1 MNFAPAHESVAMN
14 EIKRGG
20 GLALLA
26 MAIFFVWS
34 IGESGATGPDG
45 GPHWERL
52 TSKKAPA
59 DALRRYGNTAPP
71 SGTTASLAWE
81 RVKARSKDA
90 RADLRAT
97 KRETSEEG
105 RARYRRALA
114 LLTKGNPVICRARY
128 LGQWTSGFLEASTGI
143 CALHVLLDTAD
154 ESECRRTRDMG
165 PDCRPHFGV
174 KSAEIHVLRGANS
187 LHLVHVEEESS
198 EMHYPLAGLVGL
210 GDDVFRDSTP
220 LCLLGDAST
229 APLGAVEQDGPS
241 LRCSTTVSDPDG
253 EAPLGFAYGNMEMFS
268 TLELGALAAF
278 VRAQRS
284 VLASVQTRLVKIEDA
299 DSGKAALARIDAAL
313 ATFRIGVQGR
323 MDSIHASVR
332 GQADDLV
339 TQKLGRTLDAL
350 DSHRVAITAK
360 VDALEIAARVARFIE
375 KHARPLLPE
384 LARATGV
391 HIRPIQLEVAQ
402 AELARLQDL
411 EGRRRA
417 LVQIV
422 EDRLPIAARQKALE
436 RVNDLVGAY
445 DKALRDRLQIVAK
458 AVANLEA
465 RSRIHRVAEEAT
477 VAVANV
483 TAAPKSPEKA
493 LQFYESLM
501 LQHEMVE
508 AALAVEE
515 SDPILVAHAQ
525 DTLSSI
531 LVRLDETLRKVEPS
545 LPGLQRHEAFER
557 TIDRLW
563 REAAQAQ
570 DSWQIVSLVRNAHQ
584 ELSRLF
590 GGKDSIDIQLGAVRR
605 WTELRQDV
613 LDHIL
618 GRMRLDLD
626 PATSER
632 VADPFRDGLRHL
644 PGRHKSAPS
653 TESARMSK
661 LLKTNGFSW
670 GPSTVDGEDA
680 SEDTA
685 WDGPMVFVT
694 SWWRAAKLKAAFDPS
709 VTAWTL
715 CSDAIA
721 ADWKGTH
728 AYLKPCRKAYRIH
741 GSTEHMK
748 ELAAE
753 IHKGLEGLHEALT
766 WKECVTLRWRYPR
779 AFFVGTIKSQCQII
793 ERRDKKERVIARA
806 KSEIQKYLAKKN
818 FPYARMLL
826 EDLRRAGAEPWE
838 IESAVGAI
846 DAAEAFETDSK
857 ARAHADQRVQL
868 LMGELATIERTCRY
882 DLKALKYANNE
893 FIRAVRNGKTKT
905 AERYKLKKQRSRSRA
920 CQARRKATEAYA
932 IYEGQGRKV
941 AAESVLEGAQTC
953 FRSWTCL
960 DSQ

>member
-1 MNFAPAHESVAMN
+1 MN

-34 IGESGATGPDG
+34 IGESGAAGRDG
-45 GPHWERL
+45 GPGWERI

-71 SGTTASLAWE
+71 AGTTASRAWE
-81 RVKARSKDA
+81 RVHARAKDA

-114 LLTKGNPVICRARY
+114 LLTEGNPVICRARY
-128 LGQWTSGFLEASTGI
+128 LGQWTSGFLQASTGI

-154 ESECRRTRDMG
+154 VSECRRTRDMG

-174 KSAEIHVLRGANS
+174 KSAEIHVLRGASS
-187 LHLVHVEEESS
+187 LHLVHLEEAPS
-198 EMHYPLAGLVGL
+198 EMLYPLAGLVGL
-210 GDDVFRDSTP
+210 GDDVFRDSSP
-220 LCLLGDAST
+220 LCLVGDAST
-229 APLGAVEQDGPS
+229 APLGEVTEDGDALSCSSAVIDTE
-241 LRCSTTVSDPDG
+241 G

-268 TLELGALAAF
+268 TLELEALANYLK
-278 VRAQRS
+278 AQRS
-284 VLASVQTRLVKIEDA
+284 VLASMQTRLGKIEDT
-299 DSGKAALARIDAAL
+299 DSGKAAVARIDGAV

-323 MDSIHASVR
+323 MDAIHPSIR
-332 GQADDLV
+332 GQADALV

-350 DSHRVAITAK
+350 ESHRVAIAAK
-360 VDALEIAARVARFIE
+360 VDALEIAARVARFVE

-391 HIRPIQLEVAQ
+391 QSRPIQLEIAQ
-402 AELARLQDL
+402 AELTRLQDL
-411 EGRRRA
+411 RTRRRA

-422 EDRLPIAARQKALE
+422 EDRLPVAARQKALE
-436 RVNDLVGAY
+436 RVADLVGAY
-445 DKALRDRLQIVAK
+445 DKALGDRLQIISK

-477 VAVANV
+477 VAIANV
-483 TAAPKSPEKA
+483 TAEAKSPEKA
-493 LQFYESLM
+493 LQYYESLT

-508 AALAVEE
+508 DALAVEE
-515 SDPILVAHAQ
+515 SDPILVAHAE

-531 LVRLDETLRKVEPS
+531 LVRLEKALRKVEPT
-545 LPGLQRHEAFER
+545 LPGSHRHEAFER
-557 TIDRLW
+557 TIERLW
-563 REAAQAQ
+563 KEAAQAQ
-570 DSWQIVSLVRNAHQ
+570 DSWQIAALVRKTHE
-584 ELSRLF
+584 ELGRLF
-590 GGKDSIDIQLGAVRR
+590 GPEDSIGTQLGAVRR
-605 WTELRQDV
+605 WTELQQDV

-626 PATSER
+626 LANGEPL
-632 VADPFRDGLRHL
+632 ADGFRDGLRKL
-644 PGRHKSAPS
+644 PGRKVKAS
-653 TESARMSK
+653 TPESARMAK
-661 LLKTNGFSW
+661 LLKINGFSW
-670 GPSTVDGEDA
+670 GPSTLDGEDTT
-680 SEDTA
+680 EDTA

-694 SWWRAAKLKAAFDPS
+694 SWWRAVKIKPVFDPS

-721 ADWKGTH
+721 ADWQGTH
-728 AYLKPCRKAYRIH
+728 AYLKPCRKAYRKH
-741 GSTEHMK
+741 GSTAHMK

-753 IHKGLEGLHEALT
+753 IHKGLGVLHEALT

-793 ERRDKKERVIARA
+793 ERRDKKERVISRA
-806 KSEIQKYLAKKN
+806 KTEIHNYVAKKN

-826 EDLRRAGAEPWE
+826 DDLRRAGAEAWE
-838 IESAVGAI
+838 VESAVGAI
-846 DAAEAFETDSK
+846 DAAEAFDADTK
-857 ARAHADQRVQL
+857 ARSQATGRVKL
-868 LMGELATIERTCRY
+868 LMGELATIERICRY
-882 DLKALKYANNE
+882 DLKAFKYAENE
-893 FIRAVRNGKTKT
+893 LVRAVRNGETST
-905 AERYKLKKQRSRSRA
+905 AERYKMKKQRSTERA
-920 CQARRKATEAYA
+920 CEARRKATEAYA
-932 IYEGQGRKV
+932 IYEGQGRRV

-960 DSQ
+960 D